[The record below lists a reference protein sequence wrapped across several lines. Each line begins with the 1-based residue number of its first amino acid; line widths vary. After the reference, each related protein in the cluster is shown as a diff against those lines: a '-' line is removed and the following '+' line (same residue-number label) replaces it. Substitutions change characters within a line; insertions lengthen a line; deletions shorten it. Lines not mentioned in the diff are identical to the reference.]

1 MRNYYFKNKIL
12 SFVFRPFANAMTNQI
27 LPTFKY
33 NFQLNKQTKFF
44 FAVIVLFLGFSNL
57 AYGQVSSFST
67 SGSYTVPAGVS
78 IITIECWGAGGGGM
92 FFVIIETF
100 QLF

>member
-33 NFQLNKQTKFF
+33 NFQLNKTDKVFLCRYR
-44 FAVIVLFLGFSNL
+44 VISGF
-57 AYGQVSSFST
+57 
-67 SGSYTVPAGVS
+67 
-78 IITIECWGAGGGGM
+78 
-92 FFVIIETF
+92 
-100 QLF
+100 